1 MILIKLLHLPQ
12 KWQQFLLISGR
23 QGPYGSDGTEAENL
37 DKFCTQYK
45 NKFGDQLTVF
55 DSVVESKNITTIYAM
70 HQKLLNMPCRND
82 TEQFYLLEILF
93 IYIYWYLL
101 YIFHHYLWVNWNMK
115 FFFSITIWRSSTLL
129 VFTVNLQFRYFN
141 SLISWVLFQVVWVE
155 VQINFIA
162 KLHIIDWAIIPHVFS
177 FEDLR
182 IFDVHL
188 QT

>member
-1 MILIKLLHLPQ
+1 M
-12 KWQQFLLISGR
+12 
-23 QGPYGSDGTEAENL
+23 
-37 DKFCTQYK
+37 
-45 NKFGDQLTVF
+45 TVF

-93 IYIYWYLL
+93 IYILVFVIYFSSLSLSKLKYEILF
-101 YIFHHYLWVNWNMK
+101 FHHNMEINHTLGFHGK
-115 FFFSITIWRSSTLL
+115 F
-129 VFTVNLQFRYFN
+129 NLQFRYFN
-141 SLISWVLFQVVWVE
+141 SLISWILFQVVWVE

-162 KLHIIDWAIIPHVFS
+162 KLHIIDWAIIPHVFL

-182 IFDVHL
+182 IFGVYL